1 MDYNRIIMFC
11 DYGLDDAIA
20 TLHILRHV
28 DMFGKID
35 VVPIGGVQT
44 AYRNAHSLLAAA
56 GAAKTKCA

>member
-20 TLHILRHV
+20 TLHIFRHA

-35 VVPIGGVQT
+35 VVPIGGN
-44 AYRNAHSLLAAA
+44 R
-56 GAAKTKCA
+56 